1 MDINNDGIQEV
12 VHIGETSQQANA
24 QLKVYVYEQ
33 SAGSLVLSTEISDQF
48 DNIRFGAYDFG
59 NVDKDNDIDFAIT
72 GRGNNGLQTELY
84 INETVYTETID
95 PIFTGTTV
103 DIPVSDEGTFDF
115 IDFDNDGNIDIAMT
129 GFGQQGPMFKIL
141 VNNGLEDADLAFT
154 ELPSNGLDPLLDAK
168 LEFGDF
174 NGDGYADVLYSGLV
188 SGQGKVSKLSLIHI

>member
-1 MDINNDGIQEV
+1 MGLDYLTPYQSGGFNEVFSDVSLANGKVRLVDINNDGIQEV

-33 SAGSLVLSTEISDQF
+33 SAGNLVLSTEISDQF

-129 GFGQQGPMFKIL
+129 GFGFQQGPMFKIL
-141 VNNGLEDADLAFT
+141 SQQRLRQGAAF
-154 ELPSNGLDPLLDAK
+154 S
-168 LEFGDF
+168 
-174 NGDGYADVLYSGLV
+174 LY
-188 SGQGKVSKLSLIHI
+188 